1 MVQQIISMSS
11 ECKKARNMVSGTI
24 ILLTIIIVLLSMSS
38 CGTTNYSISSPKV
51 HIDGNKNSVHGC
63 ENGCNWQ
70 PYQFKK

>member
-51 HIDGNKNSVHGC
+51 HIDGNKNSVHGV
-63 ENGCNWQ
+63 ENVGNWQ